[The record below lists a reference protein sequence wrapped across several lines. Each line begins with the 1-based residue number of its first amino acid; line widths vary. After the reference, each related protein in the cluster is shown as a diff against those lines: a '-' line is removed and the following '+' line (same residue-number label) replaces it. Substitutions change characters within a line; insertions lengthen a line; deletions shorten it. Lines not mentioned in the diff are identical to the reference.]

1 MPTPRNKSTVL
12 RQPEHTN
19 TLPMISGSVSSTNIP
34 TNKSNIKEK
43 SASYKSEDYTHQR
56 KNGGAV

>member
-1 MPTPRNKSTVL
+1 
-12 RQPEHTN
+12 
-19 TLPMISGSVSSTNIP
+19 MISGSSSSVNIP